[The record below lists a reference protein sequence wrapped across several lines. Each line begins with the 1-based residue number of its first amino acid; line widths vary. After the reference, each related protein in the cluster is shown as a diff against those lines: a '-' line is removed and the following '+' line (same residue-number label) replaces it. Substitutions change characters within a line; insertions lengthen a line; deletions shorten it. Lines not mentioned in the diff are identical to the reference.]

1 MTGNIDATIRAAL
14 LLNANHL
21 LQAAVSNLVVVG
33 PEALSK
39 CSSLSKRFEQ
49 SAQTYMGLYHEY
61 NTVDVWSDTDPAWDV
76 GEWTQVQTA
85 LQNMSEFEAKPYHK
99 QQALDMVE
107 HRLGMAEQDAE
118 QEAIE
123 W

>member
-21 LQAAVSNLVVVG
+21 LLSATDTANLSGRVC
-33 PEALSK
+33 L
-39 CSSLSKRFEQ
+39 RFKE
-49 SAQTYMGLYHEY
+49 SAETFIGLYHRY
-61 NTVDVWSDTDPAWDV
+61 NTVDVWSPTDPVWDV

-85 LQNMSEFEAKPYHK
+85 LQNMSEKEAEPYHK
-99 QQALDMVE
+99 QRALDMVQ
-107 HRLGMAEQDAE
+107 HRLGAAEQDAE
-118 QEAIE
+118 QEAIQ

>member
-1 MTGNIDATIRAAL
+1 MTGNIDATIRTAL

-21 LQAAVSNLVVVG
+21 LLAAADTDGIYLT
-33 PEALSK
+33 L
-39 CSSLSKRFEQ
+39 RFKQ
-49 SAQTYMGLYHEY
+49 SAETYMRLYYEY
-61 NTVDVWSDTDPAWDV
+61 NTVDVWSDPDPAWKV

-99 QQALDMVE
+99 QRALDMVE

>member
-21 LQAAVSNLVVVG
+21 LQAAADTDGIYLT
-33 PEALSK
+33 L
-39 CSSLSKRFEQ
+39 RFKQ
-49 SAQTYMGLYHEY
+49 SAETYIGLYHEY
-61 NTVDVWSDTDPAWDV
+61 NIVDVWSDTEQAWGV

-85 LQNMSEFEAKPYHK
+85 LKNMSEKEAGPYYKHR
-99 QQALDMVE
+99 ALNMVE

-118 QEAIE
+118 QEEAMQ

>member
-21 LQAAVSNLVVVG
+21 LLAAVDQGCYPGFSN
-33 PEALSK
+33 PIAD
-39 CSSLSKRFEQ
+39 RFKQ
-49 SAQTYMGLYHEY
+49 AAQTYTGLYHEY
-61 NTVDVWSDTDPAWDV
+61 NTVDVWSDTEQAWDV

-85 LQNMSEFEAKPYHK
+85 LQNMSEHEAEPYHK
-99 QQALDMVE
+99 ERALDMVE
-107 HRLGMAEQDAE
+107 YRLGMAEQDAE
-118 QEAIE
+118 QEAIQ

>member
-21 LQAAVSNLVVVG
+21 LQAAVDQGCYPGFSN
-33 PEALSK
+33 PIAD
-39 CSSLSKRFEQ
+39 RFKQ
-49 SAQTYMGLYHEY
+49 AAQTYMKLYHRY
-61 NTVDVWSDTDPAWDV
+61 NTIDVWSDNALEYYENWDL
-76 GEWTQVQTA
+76 GAWTQVETA
-85 LQNMSEFEAKPYHK
+85 LLNMSEHEAEPYHK
-99 QQALDMVE
+99 QRALDMVK

-118 QEAIE
+118 QEAIQ

>member
-21 LQAAVSNLVVVG
+21 LQAAVDTDGIYLT
-33 PEALSK
+33 L
-39 CSSLSKRFEQ
+39 RFKQ
-49 SAQTYMGLYHEY
+49 SAETYMGLYHEY
-61 NTVDVWSDTDPAWDV
+61 NVANVWSDTYYVWKV